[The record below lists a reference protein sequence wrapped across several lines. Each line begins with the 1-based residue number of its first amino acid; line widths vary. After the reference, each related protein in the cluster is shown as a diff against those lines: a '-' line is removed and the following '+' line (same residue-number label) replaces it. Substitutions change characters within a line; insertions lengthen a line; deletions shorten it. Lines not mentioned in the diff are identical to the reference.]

1 MKQIFINFN
10 FSIFDLNLTILDLV
24 FLTMVVSMTLV
35 IFHMSG
41 IGRKIG
47 EIGKKV
53 VTGLVGVY
61 ANLKTG
67 EKVLGGKD
75 ESKSETSNNN
85 SNDSSNQSS
94 TNSSGNN
101 REGTKTVKFLF
112 FQYKN
117 SFQQQYSLFLL
128 SLLSYLGKDISQ
140 EVEPLFN
147 FTTSI
152 LLLTIGAFVGFI
164 RIVLYILSV
173 HYIEKYNL
181 YEKYPKYQK
190 WIRHFEKFRA
200 YTIVYEIII
209 SSFIFIMIISLCILM
224 IWVLLQ

>member
-61 ANLKTG
+61 NFKIG

-200 YTIVYEIII
+200 YSIVYEIII

>member
-61 ANLKTG
+61 ANLNIG
-67 EKVLGGKD
+67 ERVLGGKD
-75 ESKSETSNNN
+75 ESKSETSPNN
-85 SNDSSNQSS
+85 SNDPRNQSS
-94 TNSSGNN
+94 TNTSCNK
-101 REGTKTVKFLF
+101 REGTKNSTVFF

-117 SFQQQYSLFLL
+117 SFRQQYSFFLL
-128 SLLSYLGKDISQ
+128 SLLSHLGKDISQ

-200 YTIVYEIII
+200 YSIVYEIII
-209 SSFIFIMIISLCILM
+209 SSFIFIMIISLCIFM

>member
-24 FLTMVVSMTLV
+24 FLTMVISMTLV
-35 IFHMSG
+35 NFHMSG
-41 IGRKIG
+41 KGRKIG
-47 EIGKKV
+47 QIGKNV

-61 ANLKTG
+61 NFKIG

-117 SFQQQYSLFLL
+117 SFQQQYSF
-128 SLLSYLGKDISQ
+128 
-140 EVEPLFN
+140 F
-147 FTTSI
+147 FT
-152 LLLTIGAFVGFI
+152 
-164 RIVLYILSV
+164 
-173 HYIEKYNL
+173 
-181 YEKYPKYQK
+181 
-190 WIRHFEKFRA
+190 
-200 YTIVYEIII
+200 
-209 SSFIFIMIISLCILM
+209 
-224 IWVLLQ
+224 

>member
-1 MKQIFINFN
+1 MKQIFINFK
-10 FSIFDLNLTILDLV
+10 FSIFDLNITTLDLV
-24 FLTMVVSMTLV
+24 FLTMVISMTLV
-35 IFHMSG
+35 NFHMSG
-41 IGRKIG
+41 KGRKIG
-47 EIGKKV
+47 QIGKNV

-61 ANLKTG
+61 NFKIG

-75 ESKSETSNNN
+75 ESKSETSPNN
-85 SNDSSNQSS
+85 SNDPRNQSS
-94 TNSSGNN
+94 TNTSCNK
-101 REGTKTVKFLF
+101 REGTKNSTVFF

-117 SFQQQYSLFLL
+117 SFRQQYSFFLL
-128 SLLSYLGKDISQ
+128 SLLSHLGKDISQ

-152 LLLTIGAFVGFI
+152 LLLTIGAFVSFI

>member
-1 MKQIFINFN
+1 MKQIFINFK
-10 FSIFDLNLTILDLV
+10 FSIFDLNLTTLDLV
-24 FLTMVVSMTLV
+24 FLTMVISMPLV
-35 IFHMSG
+35 NFHMSG
-41 IGRKIG
+41 KGRKIG
-47 EIGKKV
+47 KIGQNV

-117 SFQQQYSLFLL
+117 SFQQQYSFFLL

-152 LLLTIGAFVGFI
+152 LLLTIGAFVSFI

>member
-61 ANLKTG
+61 ANLNIG
-67 EKVLGGKD
+67 ERVLGGKD
-75 ESKSETSNNN
+75 ESKSETSPNN
-85 SNDSSNQSS
+85 SNDPRNQSS
-94 TNSSGNN
+94 TNTSCNKC
-101 REGTKTVKFLF
+101 EGTKNSTVFF

-117 SFQQQYSLFLL
+117 SFRQQYSFFLL
-128 SLLSYLGKDISQ
+128 SLLSHLGKDISQ

-152 LLLTIGAFVGFI
+152 LLLTIGAFVSFI

-200 YTIVYEIII
+200 YSIVYEIII

>member
-1 MKQIFINFN
+1 MKQIFINFK
-10 FSIFDLNLTILDLV
+10 FSIFDLNLTTLDLV

-61 ANLKTG
+61 ANLNIG
-67 EKVLGGKD
+67 ERVLGGKD
-75 ESKSETSNNN
+75 ESKSETSPNN
-85 SNDSSNQSS
+85 SNDPRNQSS
-94 TNSSGNN
+94 TNTSCNK
-101 REGTKTVKFLF
+101 REGTKNSTVFF

-117 SFQQQYSLFLL
+117 SFRQQYSFFLL
-128 SLLSYLGKDISQ
+128 SLLSHLGKDISQ

-152 LLLTIGAFVGFI
+152 LLLTIGAFVSFI

-200 YTIVYEIII
+200 YSIVYEIII
-209 SSFIFIMIISLCILM
+209 SSFIFIMIISLCIFM

>member
-61 ANLKTG
+61 ANLNIG
-67 EKVLGGKD
+67 ERVLGGKD
-75 ESKSETSNNN
+75 ESKSETSPNN
-85 SNDSSNQSS
+85 SNDPRNQSS
-94 TNSSGNN
+94 TNTSCNK
-101 REGTKTVKFLF
+101 REGTKNSTVFF

-117 SFQQQYSLFLL
+117 SFRQQYSFFLL
-128 SLLSYLGKDISQ
+128 SLLSHLGKDISQ

-152 LLLTIGAFVGFI
+152 LLLTIGAFVSFI

-200 YTIVYEIII
+200 YSIVYEIII
-209 SSFIFIMIISLCILM
+209 SSFIFIMIISLCIFM

>member
-1 MKQIFINFN
+1 MKQIFINFK
-10 FSIFDLNLTILDLV
+10 FSIFDLNLTTLDLV
-24 FLTMVVSMTLV
+24 FLTMVISMTLV
-35 IFHMSG
+35 NFHMSG
-41 IGRKIG
+41 KGRKIG
-47 EIGKKV
+47 QIGKNV

-61 ANLKTG
+61 NFKIG

-75 ESKSETSNNN
+75 ESKSETSPNN
-85 SNDSSNQSS
+85 SNDPRNQSS
-94 TNSSGNN
+94 TNTSCNK
-101 REGTKTVKFLF
+101 REGTKNSTVFF

-117 SFQQQYSLFLL
+117 SFRQQYSFFLL
-128 SLLSYLGKDISQ
+128 SLLSHLGKDISQ

-152 LLLTIGAFVGFI
+152 LLLTIGAFVSFI

>member
-61 ANLKTG
+61 NFKIG

-200 YTIVYEIII
+200 YSIVYEIII
-209 SSFIFIMIISLCILM
+209 SSFIFIMIISLCIFM

>member
-1 MKQIFINFN
+1 MKQFFINFN
-10 FSIFDLNLTILDLV
+10 FSIFDLNLTTLDLV
-24 FLTMVVSMTLV
+24 FLTMVISMTLV
-35 IFHMSG
+35 NFHMSG
-41 IGRKIG
+41 KGRKIG
-47 EIGKKV
+47 QIGKNV

-61 ANLKTG
+61 NFKIG

-85 SNDSSNQSS
+85 TNDSSNQSS

-117 SFQQQYSLFLL
+117 SFQQQYSFFLL

-152 LLLTIGAFVGFI
+152 LLLTIGAFVSFI

-200 YTIVYEIII
+200 YSIVYEIII
-209 SSFIFIMIISLCILM
+209 TCFIFIAIISTCLYL
-224 IWVLLQ
+224 IWVFLK

>member
-1 MKQIFINFN
+1 M
-10 FSIFDLNLTILDLV
+10 SLNLKLV
-24 FLTMVVSMTLV
+24 LITLMTL
-35 IFHMSG
+35 G
-41 IGRKIG
+41 I
-47 EIGKKV
+47 KV
-53 VTGLVGVY
+53 LPTLFVTNVKV
-61 ANLKTG
+61 LKTVQFFFFNT
-67 EKVLGGKD
+67 KIHFD
-75 ESKSETSNNN
+75 N
-85 SNDSSNQSS
+85 S
-94 TNSSGNN
+94 
-101 REGTKTVKFLF
+101 TVF
-112 FQYKN
+112 
-117 SFQQQYSLFLL
+117 FLL
-128 SLLSYLGKDISQ
+128 SLLSHLGKDISQ

-152 LLLTIGAFVGFI
+152 LLLTIGAFVSFI

>member
-1 MKQIFINFN
+1 MKQIFINFK
-10 FSIFDLNLTILDLV
+10 FSIFDLNLTTLDLV
-24 FLTMVVSMTLV
+24 FLTMVISMTLV
-35 IFHMSG
+35 NFHMSG
-41 IGRKIG
+41 KGRKIG
-47 EIGKKV
+47 QIGKNV

-61 ANLKTG
+61 NFKIG

-75 ESKSETSNNN
+75 ESKSETSPNN
-85 SNDSSNQSS
+85 SNDPRNQSS
-94 TNSSGNN
+94 TNTSCNK
-101 REGTKTVKFLF
+101 REGTKNSTVFF

-117 SFQQQYSLFLL
+117 SFRQQYSFFLL
-128 SLLSYLGKDISQ
+128 SLLSHLGKDISQ

>member
-61 ANLKTG
+61 ANLNIG
-67 EKVLGGKD
+67 ERVLGGKD
-75 ESKSETSNNN
+75 ESKSETSPNN
-85 SNDSSNQSS
+85 SNDPRNQSS
-94 TNSSGNN
+94 TNTSCNK
-101 REGTKTVKFLF
+101 REGTKNSTVFF

-117 SFQQQYSLFLL
+117 SFRQQYSFFLL
-128 SLLSYLGKDISQ
+128 SLLSHLGKDISQ

-152 LLLTIGAFVGFI
+152 LLLTIGAFVSFI

-209 SSFIFIMIISLCILM
+209 SSFIFIMIISLCIFM

>member
-61 ANLKTG
+61 ANLNIG
-67 EKVLGGKD
+67 ERVLGGKD
-75 ESKSETSNNN
+75 ESKSETSPNN
-85 SNDSSNQSS
+85 SNDPRNQSS
-94 TNSSGNN
+94 TNTSCNK
-101 REGTKTVKFLF
+101 REGTKNSTVFF

-117 SFQQQYSLFLL
+117 SFRQQYSFFLL
-128 SLLSYLGKDISQ
+128 SLLSHLGKDISQ

-152 LLLTIGAFVGFI
+152 LLLTIGSFVSFI

>member
-10 FSIFDLNLTILDLV
+10 FSIFDLNLTTLDLV
-24 FLTMVVSMTLV
+24 FLTMVISMTLV
-35 IFHMSG
+35 NFHMSG
-41 IGRKIG
+41 KGRKIG
-47 EIGKKV
+47 QIGKNV

-61 ANLKTG
+61 NFKIG

-152 LLLTIGAFVGFI
+152 LLLTIGAFVSFI

-200 YTIVYEIII
+200 YSIVYEIII
-209 SSFIFIMIISLCILM
+209 SSFIFIMIISLCIFM